1 MLGLWQQP
9 PNWSLSFMS
18 PPNHSL
24 YKVIFIKWRGDT
36 ALILLLEW
44 CPDTMDWRVGSFVTF
59 LLLSFQSCLS
69 RLFMFFFQI
78 HYFFSD
84 SMLSQVSAFWG
95 IPPPLEF
102 SPPFHL
108 SKQILLTLSNSLIQI
123 LQAEYSLGANVILAP
138 FRTAFSTLH
147 PINWCL
153 LFFFLKKVRIVSHSQ
168 VWGLGNPYHRGT
180 ILGND
185 ANEVSQEESMDW
197 REHQAENGDP
207 RKTSFHRVSRGEA
220 PTNRD

>member
-1 MLGLWQQP
+1 M
-9 PNWSLSFMS
+9 
-18 PPNHSL
+18 
-24 YKVIFIKWRGDT
+24 IFIKWRGDA
-36 ALILLLEW
+36 ALVLLLEW
-44 CPDTMDWRVGSFVTF
+44 CPDTLDWHVGSFVTF
-59 LLLSFQSCLS
+59 LLLPFQSCLG

-84 SMLSQVSAFWG
+84 SMLLGLCFLRHFF
-95 IPPPLEF
+95 PLEF
-102 SPPFHL
+102 SPLSHL
-108 SKQILLTLSNSLIQI
+108 SKQILLTLSNPLTQI
-123 LQAEYSLGANVILAP
+123 LQAEYALGANAILAH
-138 FRTAFSTLH
+138 FRRAFSILH

-153 LFFFLKKVRIVSHSQ
+153 LFFFLKKVRVVSHSQ
-168 VWGLGNPYHRGT
+168 VWGLGNPYHRGA

-197 REHQAENGDP
+197 RKHQVENGDP